1 LDITLEVES
10 MAIEHINRKGR
21 KYYLH
26 ESKTK
31 TGKPKYFFSMKSEGN
46 LIDIIPAGYEI
57 YENPNAQVFL
67 RKPPRQI
74 ITPEEIEIVREGVRK
89 YSEVE
94 YFLVDVKDKHIIV
107 YLCDQN
113 VEVLTE
119 LTSYTFGKNFDQ
131 TKAAIARCL
140 NYSPMM
146 QFVLSNAETRE
157 FTVERW
163 CFLGAIDDWI
173 SLDHSK
179 NLLELVKTY
188 APHLGKESF
197 YDLI

>member
-1 LDITLEVES
+1 

-26 ESKTK
+26 EGKAK

-46 LIDIIPAGYEI
+46 LIDTLPAGYEV

-67 RKPPRQI
+67 RKPPQQI
-74 ITPEEIEIVREGVRK
+74 ITPKEIEIVKEGVK
-89 YSEVE
+89 IYSEVE
-94 YFLVDVKDKHIIV
+94 YFLIDVKDKHIIV

-119 LTSYTFGKNFDQ
+119 LASYTPSKNTDRV
-131 TKAAIARCL
+131 KAAISRSL

-146 QFVLSNAETRE
+146 QFVLNNTETRE
-157 FTVERW
+157 FIVERW

-173 SLDHSK
+173 SLDHST
-179 NLLELVKTY
+179 NLSELVKTY
-188 APHLGKESF
+188 AVHLGKESF
-197 YDLI
+197 FDLM